1 MGKSYL
7 IDTNIAIYFLDGVL
21 PLHTLPM
28 MRPIF
33 DDRNYS
39 LSIITQIELL
49 GWPFPDITK
58 NEYAELFVSNSM
70 ILPLS
75 QEVAEQTILLRKTFK
90 IKPNRR
96 TVPDAIIAAT
106 AMVFDLTLISRND
119 KDFKSL
125 ANLKYINPFD

>member
-1 MGKSYL
+1 MGKNYA

-21 PLHTLPM
+21 PPHTLPI

-33 DDRNYS
+33 DERSYC

-49 GWPFPDITK
+49 GWPFPDTTK
-58 NEYAELFVSNSM
+58 AEYAELFVSNSL

-75 QEVAEQTILLRKTFK
+75 QGVAEQTILLRKAFK
-90 IKPNRR
+90 IKL
-96 TVPDAIIAAT
+96 PDAIIAAT

-119 KDFKSL
+119 KDFKSITG
-125 ANLKYINPFD
+125 LKYINPFE

>member
-1 MGKSYL
+1 MGKNYA

-21 PLHTLPM
+21 PPHTLPI

-33 DDRNYS
+33 DERNYC

-49 GWPFPDITK
+49 GWPFPDTTK
-58 NEYAELFVSNSM
+58 AEYAELFVSNSL

-75 QEVAEQTILLRKTFK
+75 QGVAEQTILLRKAFK

-119 KDFKSL
+119 KDFKSITG
-125 ANLKYINPFD
+125 LKYLNPFE